1 MIMYSDQRSSSSH
14 EQTNRPPGTR
24 ATQTPVHA
32 PEPATTT
39 AAGTTAEAE
48 PATRTMNEMISV
60 PSWLP
65 AAAFLCGFILGVLG
79 RRAREK

>member
-1 MIMYSDQRSSSSH
+1 MYSDQRSSSSH

-24 ATQTPVHA
+24 TTQTSIHTSTT
-32 PEPATTT
+32 ATTT
-39 AAGTTAEAE
+39 AAGTTAETE

-60 PSWLP
+60 PGWLP